1 MQTTAFL
8 RTRGRWLSAVLL
20 SLTCALQAAHAA
32 DSYDSAN
39 HQLTMPSV
47 TVGAATYSNM
57 TVIVGRIVSGPAG
70 SSANGSEDN
79 YNPATNELT
88 VQTVSVGSLTYHNV
102 VVTVASLVSAGG
114 VTGADTYSGTTLTIP
129 SVQVA
134 GGAIYTN
141 VVVAVAAINSPGGGM
156 PALRDQY
163 NPANFELTIAGI
175 QVAGRVFTNAVITV
189 GELLSVNGHAL
200 GIYPAL
206 GGAITGLH
214 ASGLVLDYAGAAV
227 SPACSACW
235 PAPTPI
241 LASIPSGTAPLTVAM
256 DSITHKLYAANELSD
271 NVTVVDGATNTAT
284 TVPVGM
290 QPLAIAVN
298 QTTNMVYVANGAD
311 GTVTVIDAG
320 SNNATSTVGVG
331 TFPQQIAINPV
342 TNRIYVSNTGGPDI
356 PGTTVTVIDA
366 ASGNST
372 ATVNAGTSPYAIAVN
387 TVTDKIYVAGI
398 STGITPDSVTIID
411 GATNGT
417 SSVTVGAGAQA
428 VAIDSGLNKVYVANT
443 NSNNVT
449 VIDAGNSN
457 AVTTVP
463 TGFSPIAIAINATTH
478 KVYVTDNTGASVT
491 VIDGNTY
498 GTTTIPG
505 DADPLGVVVNTGTN
519 QVFVVN
525 DLSNDV
531 STLTVIDGVTN
542 SSASI
547 SLPVANPWYD
557 AVDTTTDQLYVGEN
571 AVGPDSTYSIT
582 SVSGA
587 DFAPLAAPRA
597 PPASVPFTFGA
608 QAAGGTVSVHT
619 QPAGQTCS
627 VNAASPLWHVAISCA
642 DSMTQVAGTLTG
654 LTANGLELEDAWSSG
669 ISANGL
675 DRLRLTPATS
685 GFTFPTPVALNGY
698 YDVIVLTQP
707 NGQTCVVSG
716 GTGQI
721 KGPVTVTVSCH

>member
-8 RTRGRWLSAVLL
+8 RTLARLLSAVLL
-20 SLTCALQAAHAA
+20 SLTCALQAAHA
-32 DSYDSAN
+32 DSYNAVN

-57 TVIVGRIVSGPAG
+57 VVVVGNIVSGPTG
-70 SSANGSEDN
+70 STANGNEDN

-102 VVTVASLVSAGG
+102 VVTVSSLVSAVS

-141 VVVAVAAINSPGGGM
+141 VVVAVAAINSAGGGM

-163 NPANFELTIAGI
+163 NPTNFELTIAGI

-189 GELLSVNGHAL
+189 GELLSVDGHPL
-200 GIYPAL
+200 GIFPSL

-214 ASGLVLDYAGAAV
+214 AGGLVLEYGGATL
-227 SPACSACW
+227 SPSCSACW
-235 PAPTPI
+235 PAPAPI
-241 LASIPSGTAPLTVAM
+241 LASIPAGSAPLTVAM
-256 DSITHKLYAANELSD
+256 NSISNKLYAANELSN

-298 QTTNMVYVANGAD
+298 HTTNMVYVANGAD

-320 SNNATSTVGVG
+320 SNNTTSTVGVG
-331 TFPQQIAINPV
+331 TFPQQLAINPV

-366 ASGNST
+366 GNGNAT
-372 ATVNAGTSPYAIAVN
+372 TTVNAGTSPYSIAVN

-398 STGITPDSVTIID
+398 SSGVTPDSVTIID
-411 GATNGT
+411 GATNST

-449 VIDAGNSN
+449 VIDAGNGN
-457 AVTTVP
+457 ALTTVP

-491 VIDGNTY
+491 VIDGNSY
-498 GTTTIPG
+498 ATTTIAG

-557 AVDTTTDQLYVGEN
+557 AVDTATDQLYVGEN

-587 DFAPLAAPRA
+587 DFVPLASYRT
-597 PPASVPFTFGA
+597 PPTSVPFTFGA
-608 QAAGGTVSVHT
+608 QAAGGAVTVHA

-627 VNAASPLWHVAISCA
+627 VNAASPLWNVAIVCI
-642 DSMTQVAGTLTG
+642 DNTIQVTGTVTG
-654 LTANGLELEDAWSSG
+654 LTASGLELEDVWDSSFTSSG
-669 ISANGL
+669 I
-675 DRLRLTPATS
+675 DRIRLTPAAT
-685 GFTFPTPVALNGY
+685 GFTFPTPILPNGG
-698 YDVIVLTQP
+698 YDVIVLAQP
-707 NGQTCVVSG
+707 SGQTCTVSG
-716 GTGQI
+716 GSGQI
-721 KGPVTVTVSCH
+721 KGPVTIAITCH